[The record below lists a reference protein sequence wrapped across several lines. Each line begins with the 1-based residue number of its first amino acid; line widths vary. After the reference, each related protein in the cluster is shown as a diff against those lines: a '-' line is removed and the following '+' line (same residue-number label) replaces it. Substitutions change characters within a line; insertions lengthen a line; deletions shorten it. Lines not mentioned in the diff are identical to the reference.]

1 MTAEKKFNIRKLT
14 YLAILTSIVIVLQFA
29 GSFIRLSP
37 TFSISLVLV
46 PIVLGVALCDTLSGA
61 WLGFIFGCM
70 VFASGDATLFLQ
82 INPFGTIITVLLKG
96 ILCGL
101 LAGITYKMVSKFN
114 KYVGIIV
121 AAIVCPLVNTGI
133 FLLGCRLFF
142 FETIS
147 SWAAGEGVGAI
158 AYMFLFLVG
167 GNFLFELLF
176 NIVLSPAILK
186 LVNIAEKGYDNIK
199 RK

>member
-70 VFASGDATLFLQ
+70 VFSSGDATLFLQ